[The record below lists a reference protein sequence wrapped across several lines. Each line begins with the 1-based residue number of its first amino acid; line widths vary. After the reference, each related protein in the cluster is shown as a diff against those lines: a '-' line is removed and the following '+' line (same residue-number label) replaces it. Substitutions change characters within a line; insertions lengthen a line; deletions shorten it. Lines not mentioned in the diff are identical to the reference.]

1 VVIWAVC
8 LRLNSDT
15 FEFIF
20 VVIVLQKAFFCFF
33 KNLMGR
39 GSAPHSLYIRVYIF
53 LKYTI
58 MCASLLTTGTFVF
71 LSVRMTQG
79 GYKIRSPH

>member
-20 VVIVLQKAFFCFF
+20 VVIVLQKACFLFFLKLNGEGKCTP
-33 KNLMGR
+33 LLV
-39 GSAPHSLYIRVYIF
+39 HTCIYIF
-53 LKYTI
+53 KI
-58 MCASLLTTGTFVF
+58 HDNVCKFVDNGDF
-71 LSVRMTQG
+71 CIFVS
-79 GYKIRSPH
+79 